1 VPAQTTYLH
10 EIVMPTRHSFLTSS
24 LTIEAAFVDTVR
36 DIGSRPELF
45 IEPLRVEQ
53 EEGTP

>member
-1 VPAQTTYLH
+1 
-10 EIVMPTRHSFLTSS
+10 MPTRHSFLTSS

-45 IEPLRVEQ
+45 IEPLRVAQ